1 MLTSFFYLLIIWPFP
16 LELVDLSRGA
26 NVVEVGY
33 WEPMQGLV
41 HKDHLFPHVMGGLR
55 GRALTVSSINVS
67 LLGDENR

>member
-1 MLTSFFYLLIIWPFP
+1 M
-16 LELVDLSRGA
+16 DLSRGA
-26 NVVEVGY
+26 NVVEVGF